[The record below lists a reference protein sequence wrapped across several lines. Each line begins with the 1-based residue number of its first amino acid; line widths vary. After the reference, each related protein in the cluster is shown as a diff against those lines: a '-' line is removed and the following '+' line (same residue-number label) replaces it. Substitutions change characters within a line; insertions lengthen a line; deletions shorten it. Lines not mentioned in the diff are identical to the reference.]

1 MLIEIEEMEIA
12 TLSLVNIFAN
22 DTTKLSHCY
31 MDVFDFK
38 ARSIKEI
45 DELIARPIRRGLQVI
60 EGLTRYII
68 IVTGRYYLVQ
78 KKMHSG

>member
-1 MLIEIEEMEIA
+1 
-12 TLSLVNIFAN
+12 
-22 DTTKLSHCY
+22 

-45 DELIARPIRRGLQVI
+45 DELIARPIWRGLQVI

-68 IVTGRYYLVQ
+68 IGTGRYYLVQ